1 MAAHIFT
8 AERQL
13 IFYVNLDG
21 RRVLVR
27 FGERSMW
34 GSSNYVT
41 TDAKLAAA
49 IREHSMFKRGIITEN
64 TQPEEK
70 KVKKPAQKTAKVE
83 KGQQENPA
91 DTSQP
96 LVDDGSVENEAEGG
110 DSGEDTG
117 EADVIEVDNFTQARE
132 EVMKRLGIDKDL
144 VKTPPLLSKVAKE
157 HGISIRYR
165 KK

>member
-1 MAAHIFT
+1 MAAYIFT

-13 IFYVNLDG
+13 IFYVALDG

-49 IREHSMFKRGIITEN
+49 IREHSMFKKGIITEN

-70 KVKKPAQKTAKVE
+70 KGKKSAGKPAVVKA
-83 KGQQENPA
+83 GQQGKPA
-91 DTSQP
+91 DTGQP
-96 LVDDGSVENEAEGG
+96 PVDDGNAGDAG
-110 DSGEDTG
+110 DSGEGSG

-132 EVMKRLGIDKDL
+132 EVMRRLGIDKDL
-144 VKTPPLLSKVAKE
+144 VKTPPLLGKVAKE
-157 HGISIRYR
+157 HGIIIRYR